1 MATIRKVIITAAV
14 TGGIHTPS
22 MSPHLPANPDE
33 IADAAIGAAEA
44 GAAIVHLHTRD
55 PKDGR
60 PSQDPAHFA
69 PILEK
74 VSGNTDAVLN
84 ITTGGNPTMTVEERL
99 RPVREFKPE
108 LASLNM
114 GSMNFGLYPMLD
126 RFTDFQHDWEPQV
139 LEATRDVVFRN
150 TFKDIETVLEIG
162 AQNDTRFEFEC
173 YDISHLYN
181 LQHMHARGLTRG
193 RLFVQSVF
201 GILGGIGGHPED
213 LMHMRRTADRLLGD
227 DYEWSILGAG
237 RNQMPL
243 AVMGAQ
249 MGSHVRVGL
258 EDSLWIEPKELATS
272 NAAQVAKIRSALED
286 LSYEIATPDEA
297 REMLGLKG
305 RDKVGF

>member
-1 MATIRKVIITAAV
+1 KVIITAAV

-55 PKDGR
+55 PEGGR

-74 VSGNTDAVLN
+74 VSGNTDAVIN

-126 RFTDFQHDWEPQV
+126 RFTEFQHDWEPQV
-139 LEATRDVVFRN
+139 LEATRDTVFRN

-162 AQNDTRFEFEC
+162 AQNDTRFEFE
-173 YDISHLYN
+173 
-181 LQHMHARGLTRG
+181 
-193 RLFVQSVF
+193 
-201 GILGGIGGHPED
+201 
-213 LMHMRRTADRLLGD
+213 
-227 DYEWSILGAG
+227 
-237 RNQMPL
+237 
-243 AVMGAQ
+243 
-249 MGSHVRVGL
+249 
-258 EDSLWIEPKELATS
+258 
-272 NAAQVAKIRSALED
+272 
-286 LSYEIATPDEA
+286 
-297 REMLGLKG
+297 
-305 RDKVGF
+305 